1 MRLVPIILLHII
13 EGMMDRTEGALIN
26 VGFTNGHQKS
36 HNQHNEE
43 IQAAINSVIF
53 VKIN

>member
-1 MRLVPIILLHII
+1 VRPVHIILLHII
-13 EGMMDRTEGALIN
+13 EGIMAQIEGVLIN
-26 VGFTNGHQKS
+26 LCFANGQLKS

-53 VKIN
+53 NN